1 MHFNDF
7 VALSACP
14 YDFYIINSVLC
25 AFWLVLSFDL
35 LKDRFIDDD
44 STALIN
50 EATSEFASVCI
61 GMTWRRMAIFMSL
74 LKWGKDLLDSYLIKT
89 YKILYDLSLDYMI
102 QEDSMLPCVC
112 SVVDHRRHLEHQG
125 HTQLSPR
132 VPLFCSY
139 HILSSS
145 VIYY

>member
-1 MHFNDF
+1 
-7 VALSACP
+7 
-14 YDFYIINSVLC
+14 
-25 AFWLVLSFDL
+25 
-35 LKDRFIDDD
+35 
-44 STALIN
+44 
-50 EATSEFASVCI
+50 
-61 GMTWRRMAIFMSL
+61 MAIFMSL
-74 LKWGKDLLDSYLIKT
+74 FKWGKDLLDSYLIKT

-102 QEDSMLPCVC
+102 QVDSMLPFVC
-112 SVVDHRRHLEHQG
+112 SVINHRRHQEHQG